1 MTISLQKKQTISLEK
16 SGQSLAK
23 IFMGLGWDVAKPK
36 GFLGALLGGGGAS
49 IDLDASALLFD
60 AAGSLVD
67 TVWFRSLQSRDGSVR
82 HAGDNLTGEGEGDD
96 ERIFVDLTRLSGNV
110 QSIVFTVNSFRGQT
124 FDKVAGAFCR
134 IVNEQGGQE
143 IAKFNLSEQGGHTG
157 LVMVKLVR
165 QGGTWQLTAVGER
178 FTFQPGSDVV
188 GQLTAAAARAL

>member
-16 SGQSLAK
+16 SGQSLSK
-23 IFMGLGWDVAKPK
+23 IYMGLGWDVAKAK
-36 GFLGALLGGGGAS
+36 GFFGALLGGGGGS

-60 AAGSLVD
+60 AGGSLVD
-67 TVWFRSLQSRDGSVR
+67 TVWFRQLQSRDGSVR
-82 HAGDNLTGEGEGDD
+82 HGGDNLTGEGEGDD
-96 ERIFVDLTRLSGNV
+96 ERIFVDLTKLPGNV

-124 FDKVAGAFCR
+124 FDKVANAFCR

-165 QGGTWQLTAVGER
+165 QGGGWQLTAIGER
-178 FTFQPGSDVV
+178 FTFQPGSDVPA
-188 GQLTAAAARAL
+188 QLTAAASRAL